1 MTKWHSLLLGISVL
15 AILPLAGLANGRVT
29 VEAESAETIEAPVV
43 VVREAAVP
51 EGSKYVPGA
60 ANAAYL
66 EIPQGK
72 GNPPDNPHG
81 LAVLTVNVPSDGDYT
96 LWCRVW
102 WEDECSNSFSVKI
115 NESAP
120 FLFGE
125 NATYK
130 TWHWMR
136 YPVARTAKPITLK
149 AGTNTLTVLNRE
161 DGVRLDQVILS
172 ADRRFVPVDQEPVGV
187 KTK

>member
-1 MTKWHSLLLGISVL
+1 MTKWHSLLLGIPAL

-29 VEAESAETIEAPVV
+29 VEAESAEPIEAPVA

-81 LAVLTVNVPSDGDYT
+81 QAVLTVNVPTCLLYT
-96 LWCRVW
+96 SPSPR
-102 WEDECSNSFSVKI
+102 D
-115 NESAP
+115 
-120 FLFGE
+120 
-125 NATYK
+125 
-130 TWHWMR
+130 
-136 YPVARTAKPITLK
+136 
-149 AGTNTLTVLNRE
+149 
-161 DGVRLDQVILS
+161 
-172 ADRRFVPVDQEPVGV
+172 
-187 KTK
+187 

>member
-1 MTKWHSLLLGISVL
+1 MNKWHSLLLCLLVL
-15 AILPLAGLANGRVT
+15 ACLPWAGWANGRVT
-29 VEAESAETIEAPVV
+29 VEAESAETIEVPVV
-43 VVREAAVP
+43 VVRETDVP
-51 EGSKYVPGA
+51 DGSKYVPGA

-81 LAVLTVNVPSDGDYT
+81 RAVLVVHVPADGDYT

-102 WEDECSNSFSVKI
+102 WEDECGNSFSIKI
-115 NESAP
+115 NDTAP

-161 DGVRLDQVILS
+161 DGVRLDQIVLS
-172 ADRRFVPVDQEPVGV
+172 ADRRFVPVDQETVGE

>member
-1 MTKWHSLLLGISVL
+1 MVVI
-15 AILPLAGLANGRVT
+15 R
-29 VEAESAETIEAPVV
+29 ET
-43 VVREAAVP
+43 AVP

-72 GNPPDNPHG
+72 GNPPENPQG
-81 LAVLTVNVPSDGDYT
+81 RAVLTVDAPTDGDYT

-102 WEDECSNSFSVKI
+102 WEDECGNSFTVRI
-115 NESAP
+115 NDSPP

-161 DGVRLDQVILS
+161 DGVRLDQIVLS
-172 ADRRFVPVDQEPVGV
+172 ADRRFVPVDQETVGV

>member
-1 MTKWHSLLLGISVL
+1 MNNWHYLLLCLPAL
-15 AILPLAGLANGRVT
+15 AVSPLAASAGGRVT
-29 VEAESAETIEAPVV
+29 VEAESAQSIEAPMVMV
-43 VVREAAVP
+43 CETAVP
-51 EGSKYVPGA
+51 EGLKYVPGA

-72 GNPPDNPHG
+72 GNPPENPHG
-81 LAVLTVNVPSDGDYT
+81 QAVLTVEVPADGDYT

-102 WEDECSNSFSVKI
+102 WEDECANSFTVRI
-115 NESAP
+115 NDTPP

-136 YPVARTAKPITLK
+136 YPVARTARPITLK
-149 AGTNTLTVLNRE
+149 AGTNTLTFLNRE
-161 DGVRLDQVILS
+161 DGVRLDQALLS
-172 ADRRFVPVDQEPVGV
+172 ADRRFVPVDREPVGV
-187 KTK
+187 KVK